1 MRLFDR
7 ERQSSVLHDLFRKS
21 SEGLGQVVLLGGPA
35 GCGKTALAQ
44 EFIQTARMRDA
55 ACLEMACSHD
65 EQLVPFSAA
74 RELFRHVARP
84 DALAAKAADILANGG
99 AYESRPERHGEF
111 LDAATF
117 RVFDELCRAVLSR
130 AERNT
135 VVIWIDDIHHA
146 DALSVRFFRYLALR
160 IRTARVLLVLGE
172 LSTHSWMYSRPRSE
186 IGQMPH
192 ARRVVVGPLSSL
204 GVSGLLAAAQA
215 ERIALRGSERHSAV
229 FWAASGGNPLLA
241 HALLSDFECSG
252 PRPGAA
258 FGQALVSCLERMGPV
273 TLRLACAL
281 AVLGPQATT
290 ALLARLI
297 DVGVE
302 QAALIAEAAS
312 RAGVADMSDGI
323 RFHHPGVG
331 EVLLRYA
338 PSVAKAELHHR
349 AARVLYECGSD
360 IARVAGHLV
369 KSGRAVDPWAVEVLT
384 SAADRAIADGR
395 AQAAAEF
402 CELAMRS
409 DVPGGARR
417 KAVTGLV
424 HALWHLAPEHAARHL
439 GELVTA
445 AEREQ
450 LPCPDMIELIRLLL
464 WRGRLDEATSLV
476 ARIRQ
481 PDDQQPDA
489 AAVHETEL
497 WLACVNPSLTKARWP
512 GNRLAQGC
520 EPQTCHARGV
530 PLVAE
535 GLSEALDEGP
545 PDRTLTSAEHVLQQV
560 CTNPSA
566 SSSAECALLALLALV
581 YADEIDSAQ
590 AWCDKISVT
599 TTKAAYALTPLWKAV
614 TAAVYAEIALYR
626 GEFPDA
632 AKLAAEALA
641 YVTSDGWGVAVGVPL
656 GCLVTAKVR
665 MGKDTEAGE
674 LLGTQLPDAMFS
686 TPYGLHYLFARG
698 QYRLAAGEEH
708 AALTDFLTCRDLMR
722 SWGREGPAPGQWRL
736 AAAEVW
742 YAQGD
747 RRQAR
752 ALAREQLLQ
761 ARSAGSRT
769 RGVALRLL
777 AAAEHPNK
785 RLSLLG
791 ESVELLERCGDR
803 FQLARAIA
811 QLSHAHQ
818 ASGSHARAQMELTRA
833 VQLAERCGAQPLHGE
848 LLINCIDLGITPS
861 DMVPQKAERFSFL
874 TNAER
879 RVAVLASHG
888 YSNREIAK
896 RLFVT
901 ASTVEQHL
909 TRVYRKLTIKGRKN
923 LATVVRLEM

>member
-7 ERQSSVLHDLFRKS
+7 ERQSSVLHGLFRES
-21 SEGLGQVVLLGGPA
+21 SEGLGHVVLLGGPA

-44 EFIQTARMRDA
+44 EFMQAARMRNA
-55 ACLEMACSHD
+55 ACLEMACSRD

-84 DALAAKAADILANGG
+84 DVLAANAADILANGG
-99 AYESRPERHGEF
+99 TAESQPERHGEF
-111 LDAATF
+111 LDAATV

-135 VVIWIDDIHHA
+135 VVIWIDDVHHA
-146 DALSVRFFRYLALR
+146 DVLSVRFFRYLALR
-160 IRTARVLLVLGE
+160 ARTARVLLVLGE
-172 LSTHSWMYSRPRSE
+172 LSSHSWMYSRPRSE

-192 ARRVVVGPLSSL
+192 ARTVVVGPLSSL

-215 ERIALRGSERHSAV
+215 ERIGLRGSEQHSAV

-241 HALLSDFECSG
+241 HALLSDFERSG
-252 PRPGAA
+252 PGPGAD
-258 FGQALVSCLERMGPV
+258 FGQALVSCLERMGPA

-281 AVLGPQATT
+281 AVLGTQATT
-290 ALLARLI
+290 PLLARLI
-297 DVGVE
+297 DVDVE

-312 RAGVADMSDGI
+312 RAGVADMSDGV
-323 RFHHPGVG
+323 RFHHPGIG
-331 EVLLRYA
+331 EVLLRYV
-338 PSVAKAELHHR
+338 PSAAKAELHHR

-360 IARVAGHLV
+360 VARVAGHLV

-384 SAADRAIADGR
+384 SAADRAMADGR

-409 DVPGGARR
+409 NVPGHARR
-417 KAVTGLV
+417 KVVTGLV

-439 GELVTA
+439 GELVVA

-450 LPCPDMIELIRLLL
+450 LPCPDMIEMVRLLL
-464 WRGRLDEATSLV
+464 WRGRLDEAASLV
-476 ARIRQ
+476 ARVRQ
-481 PDDQQPDA
+481 PDAP
-489 AAVHETEL
+489 AVHETEL
-497 WLACVNPSLTKARWP
+497 WLACVYPSLAKARWP
-512 GNRLAQGC
+512 GNRLTQDRG
-520 EPQTCHARGV
+520 PHTCHMRGV
-530 PLVAE
+530 PFVAA
-535 GLSEALDEGP
+535 GLSAALDEGP
-545 PDRTLTSAEHVLQQV
+545 TDRTLTSAVHVLQQV
-560 CTNPSA
+560 CTNLSA

-581 YADEIDSAQ
+581 YADEIESAQ
-590 AWCDKISVT
+590 AWCDKISAKSI
-599 TTKAAYALTPLWKAV
+599 KAAYALTPLWKAV
-614 TAAVYAEIALYR
+614 TAAVRAEIALYR

-632 AKLAAEALA
+632 AELAAAALT
-641 YVTSDGWGVAVGVPL
+641 YLTPDGWGVAVAVPL
-656 GCLVTAKVR
+656 GCLITAKVR
-665 MGKDTEAGE
+665 MGRDTEAAE
-674 LLGTQLPDAMFS
+674 LLGTRLPDATLS
-686 TPYGLHYLFARG
+686 TRYGLHYLFARG
-698 QYRLAAGEEH
+698 QYRLVAGEEQ

-722 SWGREGPAPGQWRL
+722 SWGRERPAPVQWRL

-742 YAQGD
+742 YVQGNP
-747 RRQAR
+747 RQAR
-752 ALAREQLLQ
+752 GLAREQLLQ

-777 AAAEHPNK
+777 AAAEHPSK
-785 RLSLLG
+785 RLPLLS
-791 ESVELLERCGDR
+791 ESVELLESCGDR

-811 QLSHAHQ
+811 QLSHTHQ
-818 ASGSHARAQMELTRA
+818 VSGSHARAQMELVRA
-833 VQLAERCGAQPLHGE
+833 VQLAEHCGAQPLHRE
-848 LLINCIDLGITPS
+848 LLANCIDLGITPS
-861 DMVPQKAERFSFL
+861 AMVPQEAERLSSL

-909 TRVYRKLTIKGRKN
+909 TRVYRKLTIKRRTD
-923 LATVVRLEM
+923 LATVIRLDLTNTA

>member
-1 MRLFDR
+1 MRLFER
-7 ERQSSVLHDLFRKS
+7 ERQLSVLHDLFRKS

-44 EFIQTARMRDA
+44 DFIPRARMLDTL
-55 ACLEMACSHD
+55 CLEIACSRD
-65 EQLVPFSAA
+65 EQLVPFSAV
-74 RELFRHVARP
+74 RELFRHVVYL
-84 DALAAKAADILANGG
+84 DELAEKAADILTNGG
-99 AYESRPERHGEF
+99 ADEGLPERHGGEF
-111 LDAATF
+111 LDAATL
-117 RVFDELCRAVLSR
+117 RVFDEMCRAVLSR

-146 DALSVRFFRYLALR
+146 DVLSRRFFRYLASR

-192 ARRVVVGPLSSL
+192 ARRVVVGPLSFL
-204 GVSGLLAAAQA
+204 GISGLLAAAQA
-215 ERIALRGSERHSAV
+215 ERIALRHSAV

-241 HALLSDFECSG
+241 HALLSDFQCSRSG
-252 PRPGAA
+252 PGAA
-258 FGQALVSCLERMGPV
+258 FGQALVSCLERMGPA

-281 AVLGPQATT
+281 AVLGTQATT
-290 ALLARLI
+290 SLLARLI

-312 RAGVADMSDGI
+312 RAGVADMSDGV

-338 PSVAKAELHHR
+338 PSAAKAGLHHR
-349 AARVLYECGSD
+349 AARVLYESGSD

-369 KSGRAVDPWAVEVLT
+369 KSGRAVDPWAVEVLI
-384 SAADRAIADGR
+384 SAADRAMADGR
-395 AQAAAEF
+395 ARAAAEF

-409 DVPGGARR
+409 DVPGGARW
-417 KAVTGLV
+417 KAVAGLV
-424 HALWHLAPEHAARHL
+424 HALWHLAPEYAARHL
-439 GELVTA
+439 GELVTT

-450 LPCPDMIELIRLLL
+450 LPSPDMIELIRLLL
-464 WRGRLDEATSLV
+464 WRGRLDEARSLA
-476 ARIRQ
+476 ARI
-481 PDDQQPDA
+481 QQTDA

-497 WLACVNPSLTKARWP
+497 WLACVNPSLGKERRP
-512 GNRLAQGC
+512 GNRLAEGC
-520 EPQTCHARGV
+520 KPPTCHASKV

-535 GLSEALDEGP
+535 RLSQALDEGVTG
-545 PDRTLTSAEHVLQQV
+545 RTLTSAEHVLQQV
-560 CTNPSA
+560 YTNSPA
-566 SSSAECALLALLALV
+566 SSSPECALLALLALV

-590 AWCDKISVT
+590 AWCDKFSAT
-599 TTKAAYALTPLWKAV
+599 TTKAAYTLTPLWKAV
-614 TAAVYAEIALYR
+614 TAAVCAEIALYR
-626 GEFPDA
+626 GAFPEA
-632 AKLAAEALA
+632 AELAAEALT

-665 MGKDTEAGE
+665 MGKNTEAGE
-674 LLGTQLPDAMFS
+674 LLGTRLPDAMFS

-698 QYRLAAGEEH
+698 QYHLAAGEEH

-722 SWGREGPAPGQWRL
+722 SWGRGGPTPGQWRL
-736 AAAEVW
+736 AVAEVR

-747 RRQAR
+747 RRQTR

-769 RGVALRLL
+769 RGMAMRLL
-777 AAAEHPNK
+777 AAAERPSK
-785 RLSLLG
+785 RLSLLS
-791 ESVELLERCGDR
+791 ESVEVLERCGDR
-803 FQLARAIA
+803 FQLAGALA

-818 ASGSHARAQMELTRA
+818 GSGSHARAQMELMRA

-861 DMVPQKAERFSFL
+861 DMVPQEAERSSSL

-879 RVAVLASHG
+879 RVAVLAAHG

-909 TRVYRKLTIKGRKN
+909 TRVYRKFKIKGRKD
-923 LATVVRLEM
+923 LAKVICLDM